1 MCGGLIM
8 VCVPSFHTQTEI
20 LGGGLVQT
28 DNGPAAIL
36 SLQTVDMQL
45 TAAHPPVHQIRN
57 LILSNIIL
65 SHLT

>member
-1 MCGGLIM
+1 M

-45 TAAHPPVHQIRN
+45 QQPASAPKKTY
-57 LILSNIIL
+57 II
-65 SHLT
+65 